1 MKFSPYFYWLSRDS
15 QLMWEEIKFCELP
28 LNNSYPT
35 LSTPG
40 VGATHQQNF
49 LLYSRGPQGFS
60 TQAQNLWTFSE
71 IIEYKLGQTY

>member
-40 VGATHQQNF
+40 VGG
-49 LLYSRGPQGFS
+49 YSSAKFS
-60 TQAQNLWTFSE
+60 PIQ
-71 IIEYKLGQTY
+71 